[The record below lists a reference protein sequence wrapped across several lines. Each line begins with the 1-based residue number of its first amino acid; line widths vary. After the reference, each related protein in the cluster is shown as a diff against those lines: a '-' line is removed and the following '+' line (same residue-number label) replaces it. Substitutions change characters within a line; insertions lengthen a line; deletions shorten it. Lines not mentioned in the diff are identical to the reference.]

1 MIPENLKYTDDHE
14 WMRIDGLKVTVGITH
29 HAQDQLGDIVF
40 VEVPDVGTEL
50 EKGDTFGVVES
61 VKTVSDL
68 YAPVGGKVIAQ
79 NEKLVESSDSFE
91 PEIVNSSPY
100 EDGWMIVI
108 EVADESALAG
118 LLDHKAYQELV
129 DSDS

>member
-1 MIPENLKYTDDHE
+1 MIPENLKYTEDHE
-14 WMRIDGLKVTVGITH
+14 WVRIEGLKATVGITH

-40 VEVPDVGTEL
+40 VEVPDVGAEL

-68 YAPVGGKVIAQ
+68 YAPISGKV
-79 NEKLVESSDSFE
+79 VESSDSFE

-108 EVADESALAG
+108 EVADESALEG
-118 LLDHKAYQELV
+118 LLDHNAYQALV
-129 DSDS
+129 DSGS

>member
-1 MIPENLKYTDDHE
+1 MIPEDLKYTEDHE
-14 WMRIDGLKVTVGITH
+14 WVRIDGLKATVGITH

-40 VEVPDVGTEL
+40 VEVPDVGAEL

-68 YAPVGGKVIAQ
+68 YAPISGKVVEH

-100 EDGWMIVI
+100 GDGWMIVI
-108 EVADESALAG
+108 EVADESALEG
-118 LLDHKAYQELV
+118 LLDHNAYKALV
-129 DSDS
+129 DSGS